1 MKSMYKENMCVRN
14 TVVKVRNKE
23 YTDNENDSI
32 CADASADVKLRQH
45 SFLYGSCVRGDYR
58 KDSDADTAQLT
69 GYGCIEVKIG

>member
-45 SFLYGSCVRGDYR
+45 SFCTVPVPVETTGKIQTRILRHLQ
-58 KDSDADTAQLT
+58 DTAAQ
-69 GYGCIEVKIG
+69 K